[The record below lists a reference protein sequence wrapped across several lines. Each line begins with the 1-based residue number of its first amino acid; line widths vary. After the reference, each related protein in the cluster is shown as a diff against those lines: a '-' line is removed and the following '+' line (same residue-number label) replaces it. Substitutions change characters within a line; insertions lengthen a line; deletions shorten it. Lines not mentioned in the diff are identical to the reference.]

1 VFQGTGFD
9 YTGEGRERASV
20 ASGNRT
26 DKKGVDVTGADWLVR
41 VDFESVEDFFI
52 PFLLWSFRLKK

>member
-20 ASGNRT
+20 AT
-26 DKKGVDVTGADWLVR
+26 EQTKK
-41 VDFESVEDFFI
+41 E
-52 PFLLWSFRLKK
+52 